1 VFFPAELFEM
11 RELFPQVPRGVPF
24 EQSRNRRGRKSRGS
38 TDEHVNVIDIGF
50 HRQQRQIMLLAALCK
65 KFFRLCLNGTC
76 QDFSSVFGYPDQM
89 VPDLVVTPSGFTH
102 L

>member
-1 VFFPAELFEM
+1 
-11 RELFPQVPRGVPF
+11 
-24 EQSRNRRGRKSRGS
+24 
-38 TDEHVNVIDIGF
+38 VNVIVIGF

-65 KFFRLCLNGTC
+65 KLFRLRLNGTC
-76 QDFSSVFGYPDQM
+76 QDVSSVFGYPDQM